1 MFTKPLPNLFVLPI
15 ALGLLSPL
23 TGAEDDAPAKPKPAD
38 KVKEIA
44 GTSEFLR
51 SVPKHF
57 ATLKAIDP
65 KRRQVT
71 LLIEG
76 ESLPKVWSLTPDA
89 ELKIAGWWARLDQ
102 FAVKERGGPD
112 QFTVGDR
119 VWAWFETNRDKQPV
133 AIFML
138 CDELSEQDIHGGGGK
153 VEANTASSL
162 TIKDAH
168 NKSRRLKAKGILV
181 AGAMSP
187 DPLPL
192 EENSLVGQR
201 VFLQSRGDEARWVCN
216 EAWFKNSQSAQKQ
229 LLRKR
234 WIEEGL
240 PGSVTFLHRLTGELE
255 LMLDH
260 ETMRWARSLKP
271 GAEVTLVGTPP
282 IKGVVRQVKPW
293 RERTQVRLVVTTF
306 DQADLRPGQRIALKM
321 PAPAEDI
328 ERAALPPDVDR
339 PRATR
344 DERIDWF
351 LASIYCTC
359 KIGGDGCTGHFYTLA
374 SCNPNACGM
383 PKMARQI
390 LAEKI
395 DKGLSDRQIFEE
407 LIKERGPD
415 LLRPHLL
422 P

>member
-1 MFTKPLPNLFVLPI
+1 MFTKLSPRLFALLA
-15 ALGLLSPL
+15 ALGLLAPA

-38 KVKEIA
+38 KVKEVA

-57 ATLKAIDP
+57 ATLKAVDS

-76 ESLPKVWSLTPDA
+76 ESLPKVWTLTPDA

-102 FAVKERGGPD
+102 FAI
-112 QFTVGDR
+112 GDR
-119 VWAWFETNRDKQPV
+119 VWAWFETNRNKQPV
-133 AIFML
+133 AVFML
-138 CDELSEQDIHGGGGK
+138 CDELSEQDMHGPGVTIETIDEKKISVKPVKCGSRALPIGK
-153 VEANTASSL
+153 VQWRL
-162 TIKDAH
+162 GKL
-168 NKSRRLKAKGILV
+168 KSPAATLV
-181 AGAMSP
+181 ENFPVGAP
-187 DPLPL
+187 
-192 EENSLVGQR
+192 VY
-201 VFLQSRGDEARWVCN
+201 LQSAGDQARLLLDTGAFEEART
-216 EAWFKNSQSAQKQ
+216 EQRAAM
-229 LLRKR
+229 RKR
-234 WIEEGL
+234 WLDEGL
-240 PGSVTFLHRLTGELE
+240 PGSVAFLHRLTGELE

-390 LAEKI
+390 LAEKM

-407 LIKERGPD
+407 LIKEKGPD